1 MTLPTVTFEQMR
13 DKLLTVD
20 QTLESLRSTEP
31 LTEVVFHPAETVTFR
46 IAPGW
51 QEGNKNDNY
60 AAVDAHIQIPSGEEY
75 QLSRLALLEAG
86 ALAGIP
92 RHKQEEWPASFME
105 TLLNWWFQEK
115 AERDHKLLI
124 RAANGGNPSLAL
136 AACRSTIT
144 PFSNVRLMEIMI
156 DRVRHKLGAGAEVLV
171 DYKFS
176 HSLEW
181 TTLRLVVPDLNRV
194 ITGTRDEN
202 DTWCGGIDLSN
213 SLVGIHPSRLQGYAF
228 RWWCTNGET
237 TDLAQTTQFSR
248 KGSYDPADVWAW
260 ARTSVDEI
268 LDGLSGV
275 FDSVQQLTAAP
286 VTGDSAS
293 VTAILHDLFARYNVP
308 VRERNRIIAGLAD
321 LGGDITMYDLMQEVT
336 RAANMDGLPPRAVA
350 QLMALGGH
358 MAEAGTERCTEE
370 HPCRRLLPPDF
381 QVPRS
386 RVRQNPATN

>member
-13 DKLLTVD
+13 DKLYTVD
-20 QTLESLRSTEP
+20 HTFDRLRSTEP
-31 LTEVVFHPAETVTFR
+31 LTEVTFHPGDAVTFR

-51 QEGNKNDNY
+51 QEGNKDDNY
-60 AAVDAHIQIPSGEEY
+60 APVDAHIQIPSGQEY
-75 QLSRLALLEAG
+75 GLSRLALLEAG

-105 TLLNWWFQEK
+105 TLLNWWFREK

-124 RAANGGNPSLAL
+124 RTGDDESLAL
-136 AACRSTIT
+136 ATCRSTIT
-144 PFSNVRLMEIMI
+144 PFSNVRLMEIML
-156 DRVRHKLGAGAEVLV
+156 DRIHHKLGTGTEVLV

-181 TTLRLVVPDLNRV
+181 TTLRLIVPELSRV
-194 ITGTRDEN
+194 ISGTRDDN
-202 DTWCGGIDLSN
+202 DTWCGGIDWSN

-248 KGSYDPADVWAW
+248 KGSYDVADVWAW
-260 ARTSVDEI
+260 ARASVDEV
-268 LDGLSGV
+268 LNGLEGV
-275 FDSVQQLTAAP
+275 FDSVQQLTSAP
-286 VTGDSAS
+286 VNGDAAS
-293 VTAILHDLFARYNVP
+293 VTAILHDLFARYSVP

-321 LGGDITMYDLMQEVT
+321 LSGDVTMYDLMQEVT
-336 RAANMDGLPPRAVA
+336 RAANMDGLSPRAVA

-358 MAEAGTERCTEE
+358 MAEAGTERCTSE

-386 RVRQNPATN
+386 RVQQNPATN